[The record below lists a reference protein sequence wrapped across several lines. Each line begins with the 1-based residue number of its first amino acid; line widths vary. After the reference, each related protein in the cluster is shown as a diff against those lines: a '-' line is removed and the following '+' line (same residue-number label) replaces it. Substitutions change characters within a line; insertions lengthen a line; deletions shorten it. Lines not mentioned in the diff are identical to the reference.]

1 MGHTPT
7 EPGNTAALT
16 RIATFRFDAAFQ
28 LTDHKMDARY
38 PLLTLRRQITN
49 PPYGISGFQLQIA
62 LPIDTLTS
70 ITYRRAGA

>member
-49 PPYGISGFQLQIA
+49 PPYGISGFQRQTLR
-62 LPIDTLTS
+62 IDTLTS